1 MKAWVNIEA
10 LKQNE
15 KREVQFVLSLINN
28 INFLCGQQ
36 NLYRNTLHEN
46 ILYEQLMKYEA
57 KPAFYSFS
65 IARVTSSLNS
75 FRSFIILYPKFKLT
89 KELGVK
95 R

>member
-28 INFLCGQQ
+28 INFLCEQQ
-36 NLYRNTLHEN
+36 NLYRNTFYEN

-57 KPAFYSFS
+57 K
-65 IARVTSSLNS
+65 R
-75 FRSFIILYPKFKLT
+75 FILSQ
-89 KELGVK
+89 
-95 R
+95 

>member
-36 NLYRNTLHEN
+36 NLYRNTLYEN

-57 KPAFYSFS
+57 K
-65 IARVTSSLNS
+65 R
-75 FRSFIILYPKFKLT
+75 FILSQ
-89 KELGVK
+89 
-95 R
+95 